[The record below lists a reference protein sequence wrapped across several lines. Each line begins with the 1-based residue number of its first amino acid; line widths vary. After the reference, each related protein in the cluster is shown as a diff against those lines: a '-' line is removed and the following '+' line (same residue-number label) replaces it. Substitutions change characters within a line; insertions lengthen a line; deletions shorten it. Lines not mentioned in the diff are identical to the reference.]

1 MKTNNKLKPHIPY
14 TRHTHQTTGGLFVL
28 RSELDISKR
37 QAVKVRSSQEAREMV
52 QALMIWGDD
61 GGAIVRATNQP
72 IKENGEKS

>member
-1 MKTNNKLKPHIPY
+1 M
-14 TRHTHQTTGGLFVL
+14 L

-52 QALMIWGDD
+52 QALMMWGDD
-61 GGAIVRATNQP
+61 GGAIVRTTNQP